1 MPSRQTVPAPL
12 SLFADIRWGRFTFW
26 LSAGVFLM
34 VGTLFAWH
42 RTEEFLISDDRF
54 RIAEPEDIAGHSPDL
69 KLEGIRY
76 ASASQIRHVFAEDFG
91 RSLYLVPLQKRRLQL
106 MEIDW
111 VEDAAVSKVWPDT
124 LRVVVK
130 ERQPVAFVRLPRLH
144 RDSPSRLALIDRDG
158 FILRP
163 RVAAQFTL
171 PLISGVQEL
180 ESIENRKARVH
191 RALAMLQEVGPLANQ
206 ISEVDVTDVNNIIV
220 ADHVGNNVVNLIM
233 GSENYHERLVN
244 FLANY
249 NEVREKRPDASV
261 LDLRVDGAITAVG
274 DKHLEQ

>member
-1 MPSRQTVPAPL
+1 MASRRTEPERITL
-12 SLFADIRWGRFTFW
+12 LGGIRWGRFVFW
-26 LSAGVFLM
+26 LGAGVFLM

-54 RIAEPEDIAGHSPDL
+54 RLAEPDDIAGHSPNL
-69 KLEGIRY
+69 KLEGIHY

-91 RSLYLVPLQKRRLQL
+91 RSLFLVPLQKRRLQL
-106 MEIDW
+106 LEIDW
-111 VEDAAVSKVWPDT
+111 VENATVSKVWPDT
-124 LRVVVK
+124 IRVIVN

-144 RDSPSRLALIDRDG
+144 RDAASRLALIDRDG

-171 PLISGVQEL
+171 PLISGIQET
-180 ESIENRKARVH
+180 ENIENRKARVR
-191 RALAMLQEVGPLANQ
+191 RALAMLQEVGPLSNQ
-206 ISEVDVTDVNNIIV
+206 ISEVDVTDVNNIII
-220 ADHVGNNVVNLIM
+220 AEHVGNNVVNLIM
-233 GSENYHERLVN
+233 GSENYQDRLTN

-249 NEVREKRPDASV
+249 NEVKEKRPDASV

-274 DKHLEQ
+274 DKRLEQ